1 MHAVLRISISPSLS
15 CHVAIAGY
23 RHHPRQL
30 LITRVIL
37 IIILAVTVLGLR
49 ITVWQ
54 GSLRQSYP
62 YTQRHTSARH
72 STAVELRSLCSDP
85 PLHCILALLAS
96 SSAPPPPGLQGCAQA
111 THIPSTRFLRLLI
124 FSNSALAPFSPSSR
138 ESSQPRFCLCQ
149 CSHLCRY
156 CVLSTPSCAHFVSSI
171 REPSI
176 SQGDQ
181 ALEDRRPAPI
191 VTVTTVAE
199 LPLGHY

>member
-1 MHAVLRISISPSLS
+1 M
-15 CHVAIAGY
+15 
-23 RHHPRQL
+23 
-30 LITRVIL
+30 IL
-37 IIILAVTVLGLR
+37 TIILAVTVLGLR

-85 PLHCILALLAS
+85 PSTAFSPCSPAR
-96 SSAPPPPGLQGCAQA
+96 PPPPLHQGSRAA
-111 THIPSTRFLRLLI
+111 PKPHIPSTRFLRLLI

-138 ESSQPRFCLCQ
+138 ESSQPRFYLCQ

-156 CVLSTPSCAHFVSSI
+156 CVHSTPSCAHFVPSI

-176 SQGDQ
+176 LQGDQ